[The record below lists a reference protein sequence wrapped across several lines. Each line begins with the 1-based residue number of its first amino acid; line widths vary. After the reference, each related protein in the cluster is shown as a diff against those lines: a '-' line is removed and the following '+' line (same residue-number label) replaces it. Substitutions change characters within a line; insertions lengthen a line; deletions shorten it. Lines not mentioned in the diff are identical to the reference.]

1 MSWEVIAIISF
12 GLIFLL
18 LLSGLRVAAALGIAG
33 IATAYIFIGRTSL
46 LEYIGWTVG
55 TNFVLIAIPLF
66 IFMGQLLLHSGL
78 SSRLYEG
85 STALLGRVPG
95 GLLHANIISCA
106 IFAAISGSSV
116 ATAVTIG
123 TVAIP
128 ELEKRGYESKIVLGS
143 LAAGGTLGILI
154 PPSVP
159 LIIYGVMTEQPVG
172 PLFMAGIFPGI
183 MLTLLFVGYIMVRV
197 MTRPELAPR
206 PEKVLLKRRILSIM
220 GMWPIVVT
228 IMIVLGGIYLGV
240 MTPTEAAGVGA
251 FTALVFTLAYR
262 QLNWS
267 VLKMCLRETV
277 KTTAM
282 IVLLVIGA
290 QMVTSILTV
299 LWVTDNAVAWAASLA
314 VSPIA
319 ILMFIY
325 LLYLI
330 FGCFMDGVSLEVI
343 TLPIVFPI
351 ISALGFDPIWF
362 GIALVILIEMGMLT
376 PPVGLNVYVIHGLRP
391 DRPLTEV
398 FLGIIPFFFMLVIGL
413 AIITTFPIIATWLP
427 TRMMKIRA

>member
-1 MSWEVIAIISF
+1 MSWEVIAIVSF

-18 LLSGLRVAAALGIAG
+18 LLTGLRVAAALGIAG
-33 IATAYIFIGRTSL
+33 IITAYIFIGGTSL
-46 LEYIGWTVG
+46 LKYISWTVG

-78 SSRLYEG
+78 SSKLYEG
-85 STALLGRVPG
+85 SAALLGRVPG

-172 PLFMAGIFPGI
+172 PLFMAGIIPGI
-183 MLTLLFVGYIMVRV
+183 MLTLLFVGYIVVRV

-206 PEKVLLKRRILSIM
+206 PEKVLLKRRILSII

-267 VLKMCLRETV
+267 VLKMCLRDTV

-290 QMVTSILTV
+290 QMVTSILTI

-330 FGCFMDGVSLEVI
+330 FGCFMDGISLEVI

-362 GIALVILIEMGMLT
+362 GIVLVILIEMGMLT

-413 AIITTFPIIATWLP
+413 AIITAFPLLATWLP
-427 TRMMKIRA
+427 TRMMKIGA

>member
-1 MSWEVIAIISF
+1 MSWEVIAIVSF

-33 IATAYIFIGRTSL
+33 IITAYIFIGGTSL
-46 LEYIGWTVG
+46 LKYISWTVG
-55 TNFVLIAIPLF
+55 INFVLIAIPLF
-66 IFMGQLLLHSGL
+66 IFMGQLLLHSRL
-78 SSRLYEG
+78 SSKLYEG
-85 STALLGRVPG
+85 SAALLGGVPG

-159 LIIYGVMTEQPVG
+159 LIIYGVMTERPIG
-172 PLFMAGIFPGI
+172 PLFIAGIIPGI
-183 MLTLLFVGYIMVRV
+183 MLTLLFVGLIAVRV
-197 MTRPELAPR
+197 MARPELAPR

-299 LWVTDNAVAWAASLA
+299 LWVTDKAVAWAASLA

-362 GIALVILIEMGMLT
+362 GIVLVILIEMGMLT

-413 AIITTFPIIATWLP
+413 AIVTTFPIIATWLP
-427 TRMMKIRA
+427 ARMMKIRV

>member
-1 MSWEVIAIISF
+1 MSWEVIALVSF

-33 IATAYIFIGRTSL
+33 IITAYIFIGGTSL
-46 LEYIGWTVG
+46 LKYISWTVG
-55 TNFVLIAIPLF
+55 INFVLIAIPLF
-66 IFMGQLLLHSGL
+66 IFMGQLLLHSRL
-78 SSRLYEG
+78 SSKLYEG
-85 STALLGRVPG
+85 SAALLGEVPG

-159 LIIYGVMTEQPVG
+159 LIIYGVMTEQPIG
-172 PLFMAGIFPGI
+172 PLFMAGIIPGI
-183 MLTLLFVGYIMVRV
+183 MLTLLFVGYIVVRV

-206 PEKVLLKRRILSIM
+206 PEKVLLKRRILSII

-251 FTALVFTLAYR
+251 FTALIFTLAYR

-299 LWVTDNAVAWAASLA
+299 LWVTDNAVAWATSLA

-362 GIALVILIEMGMLT
+362 GIALVILIEMGMIT
-376 PPVGLNVYVIHGLRP
+376 PPVGLNAYVIHGLRP

-427 TRMMKIRA
+427 GKMMAIGS

>member
-1 MSWEVIAIISF
+1 MSWEVIAVVSF

-33 IATAYIFIGRTSL
+33 IITAYIFIGRMAL
-46 LEYIGWTVG
+46 LEYISWSVG

-66 IFMGQLLLHSGL
+66 IFMGHLLLHSGL
-78 SSRLYEG
+78 SSKLYEG
-85 STALLGRVPG
+85 SAALLGRVPG

-116 ATAVTIG
+116 ATAATIG

-128 ELEKRGYESKIVLGS
+128 ELEKRGYDIRMVLGS

-154 PPSVP
+154 PPSIA
-159 LIIYGVMTEQPVG
+159 LIIYGVMTENPVG
-172 PLFMAGIFPGI
+172 PLFIAGIFPGI
-183 MLTLLFVGYIMVRV
+183 VISLLFVGYIAVRV
-197 MTRPELAPR
+197 KTRPELAPQY
-206 PEKVLLKRRILSIM
+206 EKIPLKRRLSSVI

-228 IMIVLGGIYLGV
+228 MMIVLGGIYLGV

-267 VLKMCLRETV
+267 VLKTSLQETV

-290 QMVTSILTV
+290 QMVTSILTY
-299 LWVTDNAVAWAASLA
+299 LWVTDKAVAWVASLA

-319 ILMFIY
+319 ILVFIY
-325 LLYLI
+325 ILYLI

-343 TLPIVFPI
+343 TLPIVYPI
-351 ISALGFDPIWF
+351 ISGLGFDPIWF

-413 AIITTFPIIATWLP
+413 AILTAFPILATWLP
-427 TRMMKIRA
+427 GKMMAIRG

>member
-1 MSWEVIAIISF
+1 MSWEVIAIVSF

-33 IATAYIFIGRTSL
+33 IITAYTFIGRTAL
-46 LEYIGWTVG
+46 LEYISWTVG

-78 SSRLYEG
+78 SSKLYEG
-85 STALLGRVPG
+85 SSALLGRVPG

-172 PLFMAGIFPGI
+172 PLFMAGILPGI
-183 MLTLLFVGYIMVRV
+183 MLTLLFVGYIVVRV

-206 PEKVLLKRRILSIM
+206 PEKVLLKRRILSII

-267 VLKMCLRETV
+267 VLKMCLRETI

-330 FGCFMDGVSLEVI
+330 FGCFMDGISLEVI

-351 ISALGFDPIWF
+351 ISALGFNPIWF
-362 GIALVILIEMGMLT
+362 GIVLVILIEMGMLT

-427 TRMMKIRA
+427 ARMMKIRA